1 MDLAEPLVASWKAQL
16 ALGFEARGTRTV
28 LASRRHDG
36 PLVVQKALHPEGEG
50 VCHAIIVHPPGG
62 IAGGD
67 EIALDASVGPGA
79 HALLTTPGAGK
90 WYRTAGPA
98 ARQSLAFDVAGLLEW
113 LPRESIVFDGARA
126 GLHSAVRLS
135 GEGRYIGW
143 EIACLGRG
151 GSGERFTRGELRLG
165 ASVTRNGKL
174 LWRER
179 GRIEGAGALMRS
191 PAGLGGH
198 AVFATLVATI
208 DAIEPELLA
217 ACREQCA
224 VTRLPG
230 LLIARHVGDSSEEAF
245 ERFTRIWTLLRPV
258 VAGLAAVPPRIWS
271 T

>member
-16 ALGFEARGTRTV
+16 ALGFEARGARTV
-28 LASRRHDG
+28 LASRSYDG

-67 EIALDASVGPGA
+67 EIALDTSVGPGA

-90 WYRTAGPA
+90 WYRSAGPV
-98 ARQSLAFDVAGLLEW
+98 ARQSLAFDIAGILEW

-126 GLHSAVRLS
+126 ELHSTVRLC
-135 GEGRYIGW
+135 GGGRYIGW
-143 EIACLGRG
+143 EIACLGRS
-151 GSGERFTRGELRLG
+151 GSGERLTRGGLRLG
-165 ASVTRNGKL
+165 TSVTRDGKL

-179 GRIEGAGALMRS
+179 GRIEGAGALLRS
-191 PAGLGGH
+191 PAGLAGH
-198 AVFATLVATI
+198 AVFGTLVATLG
-208 DAIEPELLA
+208 AIEPQLLA
-217 ACREQCA
+217 ACRERAA

-230 LLIARHVGDSSEEAF
+230 LLIARYLGDSTEEAF
-245 ERFTRIWTLLRPV
+245 ERFTRVWTLLRPAI
-258 VAGLAAVPPRIWS
+258 AGRPAVPPRIWS